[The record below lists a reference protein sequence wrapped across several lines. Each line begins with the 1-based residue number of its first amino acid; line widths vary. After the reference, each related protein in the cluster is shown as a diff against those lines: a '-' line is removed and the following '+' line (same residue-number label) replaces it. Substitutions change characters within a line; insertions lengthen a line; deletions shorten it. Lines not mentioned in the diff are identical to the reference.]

1 MTDPR
6 GLDQRLA
13 DTLERLDHDADA
25 WVATTGPDAPWLIPL
40 SFLWSDGRLLLATDA
55 GSTTG
60 VNLGRVPRVRIGLGE
75 LRDVVIIEGTAELAP
90 IATLSPV
97 EVEAYVAKHGS
108 DPRTWAD
115 TVIWVIPTRI
125 QAWREENELAG
136 RTLMR
141 NGVWVTPSS

>member
-1 MTDPR
+1 M
-6 GLDQRLA
+6 
-13 DTLERLDHDADA
+13 
-25 WVATTGPDAPWLIPL
+25 
-40 SFLWSDGRLLLATDA
+40 
-55 GSTTG
+55 TG

-115 TVIWVIPTRI
+115 TAIRVTPARI